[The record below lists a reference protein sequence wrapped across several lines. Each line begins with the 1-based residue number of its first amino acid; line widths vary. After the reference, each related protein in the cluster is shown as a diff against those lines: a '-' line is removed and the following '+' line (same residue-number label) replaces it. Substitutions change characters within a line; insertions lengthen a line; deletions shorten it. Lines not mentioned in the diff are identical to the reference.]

1 MSEGAKSC
9 SGDGIALTLPVHD
22 EGIPFPCVMG
32 GALFAKATLIFSGVA
47 QAATSVPKGG
57 AGGGPC

>member
-1 MSEGAKSC
+1 MMKGYHFLVSW
-9 SGDGIALTLPVHD
+9 
-22 EGIPFPCVMG
+22 G